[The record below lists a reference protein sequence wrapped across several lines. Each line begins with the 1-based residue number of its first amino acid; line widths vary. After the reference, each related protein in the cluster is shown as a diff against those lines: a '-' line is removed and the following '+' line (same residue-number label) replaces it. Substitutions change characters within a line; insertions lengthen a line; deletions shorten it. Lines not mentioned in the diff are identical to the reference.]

1 MAAETLPKL
10 PGLFQGEHTH
20 PRLPQHSLGYNFY
33 RKFYSTYNIFQQKG
47 NIQEDWCTLL
57 LQKQTEALGRWGR
70 RVACSFYS
78 HSKLDTQLAL
88 APTERGTRR
97 GPVKLRRV
105 QVGQVHLHSP
115 NRKQPPPRA
124 NCTGSIH

>member
-1 MAAETLPKL
+1 MAAETLPKR

-57 LQKQTEALGRWGR
+57 LQKQTEALGGWGGEEW
-70 RVACSFYS
+70 
-78 HSKLDTQLAL
+78 LA
-88 APTERGTRR
+88 RSTRT
-97 GPVKLRRV
+97 
-105 QVGQVHLHSP
+105 P
-115 NRKQPPPRA
+115 N
-124 NCTGSIH
+124 